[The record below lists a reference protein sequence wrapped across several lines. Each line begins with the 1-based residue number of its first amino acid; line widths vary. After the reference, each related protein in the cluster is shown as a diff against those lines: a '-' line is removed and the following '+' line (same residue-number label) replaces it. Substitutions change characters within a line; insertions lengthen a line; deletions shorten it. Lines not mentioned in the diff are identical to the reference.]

1 MLGEMV
7 RHSIEVDRQLRMAK
21 EKDRRECEII
31 RSRLDLVSRV
41 EFDSDE
47 EYETY
52 CNQQINK
59 LEKIQLKWLRRN

>member
-1 MLGEMV
+1 MV